1 METTN
6 KKISKTS
13 TNSIGTILGG
23 LIKVMRPKQWTKNL
37 VIFAGII
44 FSGNL
49 FDIDMLLISLLGFG
63 LFCIFSGSV
72 YIINDIADVEKDRR
86 HPEKCKRPIAAGHIS
101 IKQGIVFL
109 IFILTSGLY
118 IGFNINNGFASI
130 GLIYFTMNI
139 LYSFKLKNVVILDV
153 MTIAL
158 GFVFR
163 AVAGV
168 LLIGVRI
175 SPWLLLCTILLS
187 LFLALNKRKSE
198 IKLLEI
204 GAKSHRPILE
214 EYTHELIDNM
224 LSIVTASTVMAYSLY
239 TFSVQD
245 SPYFMGTTLFVIYGI
260 FRYLYITH
268 KTDMG
273 GSPELVLLRDKP
285 MIINILLWTISCIY
299 ILYFL

>member
-1 METTN
+1 MEEKLGSYN
-6 KKISKTS
+6 QK
-13 TNSIGTILGG
+13 NILSVFKG

-37 VIFAGII
+37 ILFAGII

-49 FDIDMLLISLLGFG
+49 FNQEMLLLSLLGFG

-72 YIINDIADVEKDRR
+72 YIINDIADVEKDRN
-86 HPEKCKRPIAAGHIS
+86 HPKKCKRPIASRQIS
-101 IKQGIVFL
+101 EKQGITFL
-109 IFILTSGLY
+109 IFILSSALY
-118 IGFNINNGFASI
+118 IGFSVSRAFTLV
-130 GLIYFTMNI
+130 GLAYFTMNI

-158 GFVFR
+158 GFVLR

-214 EYTHELIDNM
+214 EYTHELIDSM

-260 FRYLYITH
+260 FRYLYISY
-268 KTDMG
+268 KTDLG
-273 GSPELVLLRDKP
+273 GSPELVLLKDKP
-285 MIINILLWTISCIY
+285 MIINVLLWTISCIY
-299 ILYFL
+299 ILYYL